1 MKSAKNEFIANI
13 RIFMKELVRKDIL
26 HPELSYKIV
35 GCAFDV
41 YNSLGSGH
49 HEKYYQRALSEA
61 FSNQK
66 LSFHQQ
72 VHFPL
77 NYKGKVIGRIFL
89 DFLVENKIV
98 VEIKKSERF
107 SKTHIDQVMEYL
119 KLSNLELA
127 ILINFGSQG
136 VLFKRIINI
145 KKNS

>member
-1 MKSAKNEFIANI
+1 MPTLKRQDLIY
-13 RIFMKELVRKDIL
+13 
-26 HPELSYKIV
+26 PELSYKIV

-49 HEKYYQRALSEA
+49 HEKYYQRALVEA

-66 LSFHQQ
+66 LSFSEQ
-72 VHFPL
+72 VHFQL
-77 NYKGKVIGRIFL
+77 SYKGKVIGRNFL
-89 DFLVENKIV
+89 DFLVEDKIV

-136 VLFKRIINI
+136 VIFKRIINI
-145 KKNS
+145 KK

>member
-1 MKSAKNEFIANI
+1 MKK
-13 RIFMKELVRKDIL
+13 LVRKDIL
-26 HPELSYKIV
+26 YPELSYKIV

-41 YNSLGSGH
+41 YNELGAGH
-49 HEKYYQRALSEA
+49 HEKYYQRALTEA
-61 FSNQK
+61 FSSQK
-66 LSFHQQ
+66 LSFREQ

-77 NYKGKVIGRIFL
+77 SFRGKVIGRNFF

-98 VEIKKSERF
+98 VEIKKSEKF

-136 VLFKRIINI
+136 VIFKRIINI